1 MCGLRRK
8 KSFVFSVAV
17 IVVAGIIMLIVRAAW
32 YDYADVGY
40 SLSGPSSLD
49 LRYEDSLAVEL
60 KLNNE
65 GNMRIAPI
73 SKVWV
78 VNATITK
85 VSIPNIMESELE
97 NYCSG
102 NSTCITISERSI
114 PKEIK
119 NPMLWATIY
128 VIPNNEAASFGIYSD
143 VDVSFD
149 WFHLRTTKICIIPC
163 KLMYDLTSSDVY
175 TLRK

>member
-1 MCGLRRK
+1 MWFEK
-8 KSFVFSVAV
+8 KKEFVVSVAV
-17 IVVAGIIMLIVRAAW
+17 IVVASIITMIVKAAW
-32 YDYADVGY
+32 YDYAEVGY
-40 SLSGPSSLD
+40 TLSGPSSLD
-49 LRYEDSLAVEL
+49 LHYEESHAVEL

-65 GNMRIAPI
+65 GNMRLAPI

-78 VNATITK
+78 TNATITK

-102 NSTCITISERSI
+102 NSTCITISGLTM

-119 NPMLWATIY
+119 NPKLWATIY
-128 VIPNNEAASFGIYSD
+128 VIPNNETASFGIHSD
-143 VDVSFD
+143 VDISFD
-149 WFHLRTTKICIIPC
+149 WFHLRTAKIPIIPY
-163 KLMYDLTSSDVY
+163 KLVYDLTSSDIY